1 MQDEAKAEFVARME
15 RIRAGGAGTNR
26 TLFVGNDS
34 TFAIPQGYI
43 AKRAGRSRRVG
54 MLVWLVVVL
63 ACGGM
68 TVGAL
73 TSGLPVAELVQPLA
87 ERLASV

>member
-1 MQDEAKAEFVARME
+1 MQDEAKAEFAARME
-15 RIRAGGAGTNR
+15 RIRAGGQGTNR

-43 AKRAGRSRRVG
+43 AKRAARSRRGG

-63 ACGGM
+63 ACGGV

-87 ERLASV
+87 ERLAAV